1 MNVENIYIRRLIM
14 NYLDKLSKIIKLNKK
29 RRKINNIKSFWGLTA
44 VGVVIGGTVMA
55 LFTKNYFREIQNIVI
70 NNAEDNG
77 VEINE
82 DAYEDKNIKDEI
94 KETLEKVGED
104 SVGDVGV
111 AIEDALEDVE
121 EEKKS

>member
-1 MNVENIYIRRLIM
+1 M

>member
-1 MNVENIYIRRLIM
+1 M
-14 NYLDKLSKIIKLNKK
+14 NYLNKLSKIIKLNK
-29 RRKINNIKSFWGLTA
+29 RRHNIKSIWGLTA
-44 VGVVIGGTVMA
+44 AGLVIGGTVMA

-70 NNAEDNG
+70 NNAEDNE

-82 DAYEDKNIKDEI
+82 DANEDKNIKDEI

-121 EEKKS
+121 DEKKS